1 MGCHIFALMYSKA
14 CFFFKRSGQTE
25 PFSLDNAV
33 FSQRKGSWIV
43 EKPYILIFKDIPDA

>member
-1 MGCHIFALMYSKA
+1 MFALICSKA

-33 FSQRKGSWIV
+33 FSKRRGSWIV
-43 EKPYILIFKDIPDA
+43 EKPSITILKDTPDA